1 MAEKKLKDKR
11 YVLELTEDQMRV
23 TKTALEEYF
32 RLRMGQDF
40 DLNSDMAS
48 INVDLSPENP
58 NHDWLFDKYIA
69 RRDHMHQVMRAFFA
83 IAFEPSGYLKEKT
96 EDMLIAECIWDA
108 MRVAMGISRW
118 GEALQTGSEP
128 SPKIEVK
135 EE

>member
-1 MAEKKLKDKR
+1 MASKKTKR
-11 YVLELTEDQMRV
+11 KTYVFELTEEQMRV
-23 TKTALEEYF
+23 TKNALEEYF

-40 DLNSDMAS
+40 DFDNDLAA

-58 NHDWLFDKYIA
+58 NHKRLFDMYIA
-69 RRDHMHQVMRAFFA
+69 RRDHMHELMNAFFR